1 MRRQANRVVMLRRAE
16 PERAGTDLFQN
27 FYKGRHARIFLA
39 RRLANKRV
47 GIAAE
52 QVGVSV
58 GDAREFAARH
68 GMAAQENRD
77 RKSTR
82 LNSSH
87 GYISYAVFCL
97 KKKNKFSWRNALSQC
112 ITLSRHTNRGYAR
125 PYYTNYCPF
134 LNFKAHRCDSN
145 VFVHCPFDRRLH
157 SA

>member
-68 GMAAQENRD
+68 GMAAQENRA
-77 RKSTR
+77 
-82 LNSSH
+82 
-87 GYISYAVFCL
+87 I
-97 KKKNKFSWRNALSQC
+97 
-112 ITLSRHTNRGYAR
+112 
-125 PYYTNYCPF
+125 F
-134 LNFKAHRCDSN
+134 LG
-145 VFVHCPFDRRLH
+145 
-157 SA
+157 